1 MSAPVVWHWEALA
14 SAPLP
19 AGLTVTAAVV
29 LAGTPLSPNVAF
41 VLAAPTSPVLAA
53 LAGCGPGGCQNA
65 TLVTLTGTGFGQAA
79 PRDEPLGG
87 GGGSNCCLW
96 FMFHFAL
103 PRLQLRA
110 IVQSRTDPQWV
121 VFFC

>member
-87 GGGSNCCLW
+87 WGG
-96 FMFHFAL
+96 
-103 PRLQLRA
+103 LQLLPLVHVPFRIA
-110 IVQSRTDPQWV
+110 AFAVACNRSKSY
-121 VFFC
+121 